1 MRTHLLIA
9 SVAILALVV
18 APARAAPIVADGDLS
33 EWGVDP
39 GNAKWAPF
47 SAGPGSLTNVFWA
60 FDDDTTQA
68 WNSGAEWYD
77 IEAMYISLDVVGPT
91 QYLSWAMITS
101 YPGMEADSSAVSYRN
116 NTAGESGVEYAYRR
130 HPVLALQFNKTVAD
144 PFQYGIIMAPNS
156 EGHPLDDIHQA
167 SNDAWWIGGD
177 VGTGRAAINTDTPE
191 LYDVDIEHGDI
202 RGTWRNGSTRGF
214 GDAKYDY
221 DTRKP
226 VDFDPNS
233 GTTSLVSSN
242 GSVFAGRM
250 SGLTNMTNYT
260 EPNKPQDVVGGN
272 NTAPQEVRQTAQAE
286 GLGWYQYDNFV
297 WEGTIEFPKTE
308 VMFSDYTDFSFFCAT
323 WCTNNDTYGDGI
335 QYEAPP
341 PVPELGTWALLL
353 ATGALG
359 GWVRRR
365 RRD

>member
-1 MRTHLLIA
+1 MRMHLLIA
-9 SVAILALVV
+9 SVAILVLAV
-18 APARAAPIVADGDLS
+18 APAFAAAPITADGNLS

-47 SAGPGSLTNVFWA
+47 SAGIGSLTNVFWA

-68 WNSGAEWYD
+68 WNSGREWYD

-91 QYLSWAMITS
+91 QYLSWAMVTS
-101 YPGMEADSSAVSYRN
+101 YPGMEPDASAVTYRN
-116 NTAGESGVEYAYRR
+116 GLGVDYAYLR
-130 HPVLALQFNKTVAD
+130 HPVLALKFNGTLAS

-156 EGHPLDDIHQA
+156 EGHPLNDVHQA
-167 SNDAWWIGGD
+167 SNDALWIGGD

-191 LYDVDIEHGDI
+191 LYDVDIENGNI
-202 RGTWRNGSTRGF
+202 QGTWRNGSTRGF
-214 GDAKYDY
+214 GNAQYDY

-233 GTTSLVSSN
+233 GTTSLVGSN

-250 SGLTNMTNYT
+250 SGLTNMTDYT
-260 EPNKPQDVVGGN
+260 EPNVWSP
-272 NTAPQEVRQTAQAE
+272 NTSPQEVRQTYQAE
-286 GLGWYQYDNFV
+286 GSGWLEYDNFV

-335 QYEAPP
+335 TYRLPP

-365 RRD
+365 RKD